1 MQEFFNREMK
11 RNDARSVMATIEIMF
26 KDIENTKLRRYFI
39 DALTKHVRVSHK
51 IFYRKPWTSSL

>member
-39 DALTKHVRVSHK
+39 DALTKHVRVSH
-51 IFYRKPWTSSL
+51 